1 MPHRTTARD
10 GGEVLGAERAV
21 NPSVAT
27 DSEQPKISLRTSV
40 ATLATNA
47 KYRRLFAA
55 RSISIFG
62 NQFSNLALAFGILA
76 LHGTGKAALLG
87 LVFASASLA
96 TVIFVLLGGVL
107 SDRTRRDVLIISSD
121 VVSGI
126 TLATLAVLFAT
137 HHATPAALI
146 GLSFIQGAAAAV
158 RFPALTGL
166 LPAIVEPDE
175 IQPANGLL
183 RLSANVSS
191 IAGPA
196 LAALL
201 VSTAGT
207 PAALGVDA
215 VAYFASVLFI
225 SGLGL
230 SKPIASGHSM
240 FTELRHGWHA
250 FIEHTWV
257 WAIVAGFCVYNAC
270 SGGVFSVLAPVVM
283 KTHFHGAASWGLI
296 LTVGAIGSV
305 LGSGIAIRLRPARPM
320 VVGILGCVPMVV
332 FTFGLITPIPVVAL
346 AAIMAISSVGTDIFG
361 VLWESALQLH
371 IEADIIG
378 RVSSY
383 DWLGSLLATPIGLA
397 IAGILADHL
406 GVTST
411 LTGAGVICGSILVL
425 LLLLPSIRTMTNA
438 TPPATS

>member
-1 MPHRTTARD
+1 M
-10 GGEVLGAERAV
+10 

-320 VVGILGCVPMVV
+320 VV

-411 LTGAGVICGSILVL
+411 LIGAGVICGSILVL
-425 LLLLPSIRTMTNA
+425 LLLLPSLRTMTNA

>member
-1 MPHRTTARD
+1 
-10 GGEVLGAERAV
+10 VLETGQEG
-21 NPSVAT
+21 NPSVVTASDPSAT
-27 DSEQPKISLRTSV
+27 SLRAAV
-40 ATLATNA
+40 RTLAKNP

-62 NQFSNLALAFGILA
+62 NQFSNLALAFGILG
-76 LHGTGKAALLG
+76 LHRSGKAALLG
-87 LVFASASLA
+87 LVFASAALS

-107 SDRTRRDVLIISSD
+107 SDRTRRDVLIVTSD
-121 VVSGI
+121 LVSGG
-126 TLATLAVLFAT
+126 TLAVLAVLFAS

-166 LPAIVEPDE
+166 LPAIVEPDD

-207 PAALGVDA
+207 PAALCVDA
-215 VAYFASVLFI
+215 AAYFASVVFI
-225 SGLGL
+225 AGLGL
-230 SKPIASGHSM
+230 SKPMSSGHSM
-240 FTELRHGWHA
+240 LTELRHGWHA
-250 FIEHTWV
+250 FTEHTWV
-257 WAIVAGFCVYNAC
+257 WAIVAGFGVYNAC
-270 SGGVFSVLAPVVM
+270 SGGVYSVLAPVVM
-283 KTHFHGAASWGLI
+283 KTHFHGASSWGII
-296 LTVGAIGSV
+296 LTVGAVGSV

-320 VVGILGCVPMVV
+320 VVGIVGCVPMVV
-332 FTFGLITPIPVVAL
+332 FTFGLITPFPVLVL

-371 IEADIIG
+371 IEPDIIG

-411 LTGAGVICGSILVL
+411 LTGAGVICGGIL
-425 LLLLPSIRTMTNA
+425 LLLLGLPSVRTMTNA
-438 TPPATS
+438 KPPAAA